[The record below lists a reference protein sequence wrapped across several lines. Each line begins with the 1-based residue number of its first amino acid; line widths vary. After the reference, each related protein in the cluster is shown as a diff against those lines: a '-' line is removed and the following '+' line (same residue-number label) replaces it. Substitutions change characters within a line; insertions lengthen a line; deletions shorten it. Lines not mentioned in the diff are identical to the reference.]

1 MLKTFFSSK
10 TRVKIIRLFV
20 NNPEGRYYLREIAK
34 VLDEPITPIRR
45 ELINL
50 KKVGLLEITPVA
62 NLIFY
67 HLNADF
73 LLYEEL
79 KGMVEKTEKLE
90 IY

>member
-20 NNPEGRYYLREIAK
+20 NNPDEKYYLREVAK
-34 VLDEPITPIRR
+34 ILKEPITPIRR

-50 KKVGLLEITPVA
+50 RKVGFLKVDNVA
-62 NLIFY
+62 NLTFY
-67 HLNADF
+67 YLNKEF

-79 KGMVEKTEKLE
+79 KGMIEKTESLNV
-90 IY
+90 